1 MSGKTLDLPHLRTSL
16 VSDLPVRF
24 LPSLLVSGLLLA
36 SSAAAAP
43 FTAFRDGE
51 TFTYRVGFA
60 FFSHAGDII
69 ISAKD
74 DRSEGRDHVLV
85 TTDTRSNG
93 FVRGLY
99 AFDNL
104 AVVRI
109 DRPTSR
115 LLEVRDT
122 GADPKRA
129 TDNRL
134 EIDYT
139 QRLACYTDKVRPEK
153 SLNTPLPEGDPID
166 LISALVQTREWN
178 LKPGEHRDVVVNF
191 EEEFYELAIY
201 ADHYEEV
208 RTPLGRYKTLVLI
221 PVMEKNPKGLF
232 KRGGQIKV
240 WIAQDGS
247 RLPVKMQLKLKI
259 GSATLLL
266 AKYDGAA
273 PGNAPAT
280 APATKPGTESTE

>member
-1 MSGKTLDLPHLRTSL
+1 MPNRLPI
-16 VSDLPVRF
+16 
-24 LPSLLVSGLLLA
+24 LLLTLALTARA
-36 SSAAAAP
+36 SAAP
-43 FTAFRDGE
+43 FTAFADGE
-51 TFTYRVGFA
+51 RFTYRVGFA
-60 FFSHAGDII
+60 IFSHAGDII
-69 ISAKD
+69 ISAQD
-74 DRSEGRDHVLV
+74 DHTEGRNQVLV

-99 AFDNL
+99 AFDNK

-109 DRPTSR
+109 ERPTSR
-115 LLEVRDT
+115 LLEVVDT

-134 EIDYT
+134 EIDYA
-139 QRLACYTDKVRPEK
+139 QRVAKYTDNVRPGK
-153 SLNTPLPEGDPID
+153 SLTAPLPPGDPID

-178 LKPGEHRDVVVNF
+178 LKPGEHRDVTVNF

-208 RTPLGRYKTLVLI
+208 RTPLGRYQTLVLI

-259 GSATLLL
+259 GAATLLL
-266 AKYDGAA
+266 SKYEAPGAA
-273 PGNAPAT
+273 QDAAPA
-280 APATKPGTESTE
+280 AKAGTESTD